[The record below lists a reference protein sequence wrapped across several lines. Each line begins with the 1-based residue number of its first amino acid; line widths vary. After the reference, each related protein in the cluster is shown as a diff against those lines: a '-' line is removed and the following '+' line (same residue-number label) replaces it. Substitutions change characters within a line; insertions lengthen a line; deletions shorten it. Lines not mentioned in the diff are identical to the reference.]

1 MGDYDVTELLAER
14 LLWEKVE
21 DVFGEDAKLVVSNLE
36 INNYNTTNI
45 EEVNNYYSN
54 NVSVTIINEITF
66 SEDEYDEQEKR
77 YEREFMESNRRFMKR
92 LLG

>member
-1 MGDYDVTELLAER
+1 MTELLAER
-14 LLWEKVE
+14 LLWKEVE
-21 DVFGEDAKLVVSNLE
+21 DVFGDDAKLIISNME

-45 EEVNNYYSN
+45 GEVNNYYSN
-54 NVSVTIINEITF
+54 NVSVTIINNFIFED
-66 SEDEYDEQEKR
+66 EDDEYDEQEKR